1 VPWLPYPYPWGAEL
15 ITTKSKAD
23 DLGHLS
29 VTLEVGDIVVIGD
42 VRVRISKVDRDRVR
56 LLVEAP
62 RSMPIHRAMA
72 PRGAA

>member
-1 VPWLPYPYPWGAEL
+1 MLNV
-15 ITTKSKAD
+15 TKPAD